1 MPDTRA
7 IGIDFG
13 TTNSVLALSDGSG
26 EPQIVPFGEAATF
39 RSLLCFYTEL
49 TERGHKRVVG
59 VAGPEAIATYERLG
73 GECRLIQSV
82 KNFVADGSFRETTVY
97 GQRFRIEDLVGVIL
111 KQMRAE
117 AEKICGDLGRNVVS
131 GRPVQFA
138 GSEANE
144 DLALKRLT
152 LAYNQAGF
160 SSVRF
165 VEEPLAAADFHLRGL
180 KDDALCLI
188 ADLGGGTS
196 DFSLV
201 QLTQT
206 PQGPKRRTIGHA
218 GIGIAGDVFDFRIIQ
233 NAVSPKLGKDSFYK
247 SFAKRLPVPGAAYN
261 KFQRWSELSMLR
273 GSQTLR
279 DLKDIQKTAEDT
291 EGVAQ
296 LIYIIENELGL
307 QLYRSVGQA
316 KASLSTEEHTDF
328 RFRSGPVD
336 ITGTISRAAFES
348 WIAEDIAAIMAVVDR
363 LFADTGT
370 TFPAVDRVFMTGGT
384 SFVPAVRRAFDQ
396 RFECAEVIT
405 GDEFVS
411 VAGGLALNGRA
422 GG

>member
-1 MPDTRA
+1 MSVPRA
-7 IGIDFG
+7 VGIDFG
-13 TTNSVLALSDGSG
+13 TTNSVLALSEGLS
-26 EPQIVPFGEAATF
+26 EPHIVPFGDTATF
-39 RSLLCFYTEL
+39 RSLLCFYTEPN
-49 TERGHKRVVG
+49 ERGHKRVVG
-59 VAGPEAIATYERLG
+59 VAGPDAIATYELHG

-82 KNFVADGSFRETTVY
+82 KNFVADDSFRETTVY

-111 KQMRAE
+111 KQLRAG
-117 AEKICGDLGRNVVS
+117 AEKSCGDLGQTVVS

-138 GSEANE
+138 GSEPNE
-144 DLALKRLT
+144 ALALKRLT

-160 SSVRF
+160 SDVRF

-180 KDDALCLI
+180 QEDALCLI

-201 QLTQT
+201 QLIQS
-206 PQGPKRRTIGHA
+206 PEGPRRRTIGHA
-218 GIGIAGDVFDFRIIQ
+218 GIGVAGDVFDFRIIQ

-279 DLKDIQKTAEDT
+279 DLKDIRKTAEDA

-307 QLYRSVGQA
+307 QLYRAVGHT
-316 KASLSTEEHTDF
+316 KASLSSAEHSDF
-328 RFRSGPVD
+328 RFRSGPVE
-336 ITGTISRAAFES
+336 IEGSISRTAFES
-348 WIAEDIAAIMAVVDR
+348 WIAQDIAAIMAVVDR
-363 LFADTGT
+363 LFSDTKT
-370 TFPAVDRVFMTGGT
+370 ELAAVDRVFMTGGT

-396 RFECAEVIT
+396 RFQSAEIMT

-411 VAGGLALNGRA
+411 VAGGLALNGRC
-422 GG
+422 